1 MAQLEEILGKK
12 INSVKE
18 LRSEIKRL
26 QDSLVGVD
34 AESEQFKTTS
44 QQLAAAQD
52 ELRKVT
58 RASTDDNL
66 AAKDSIV
73 GMQQE
78 YKKLYDQYKLL
89 SDEQRNSP
97 FGKNMAESLNTLSQK
112 LNDTKKDVGNF
123 KDNIGRYAGDV
134 TQVFQTMGISIG
146 SLQTP
151 MKLAAGG
158 AKTLGAALK
167 SLIANPVGAAI
178 MAIVVAFK
186 AFEAIAKKVKE
197 AINNNEESQMRLSEA
212 MASFRP
218 IIDAV
223 GKAFDWLGQKVVQI
237 IEFYGKLVDGVRKV
251 TTAITDFLGIT
262 KGANDRTKEQI
273 NTYKDL
279 AKAQNDLTKTKRE
292 YQKLNASDTAE
303 VERLREEAS
312 ETQNLVEKKKLLEE
326 AKAKQGEID
335 ARNVEIANEE
345 LRILQVQNKLTP
357 NAAADNDKLAA
368 AIARVSQ
375 AEADAARNAR
385 QFNKQLNTVTNAT
398 KSAGVA
404 TEDYRKKAKD
414 LYKQLV
420 EENKTEFERLNDT
433 YKDQKKLLEKYH
445 LDTTLL
451 TRKYENE
458 KSAIVQKS
466 LEKQRQMRLNEIKY
480 EKEANER
487 LRATLSPLQQID
499 FDIDKANKTIEKL
512 QKIRD
517 EVAKKIEEAF
527 NSDPLEFAPPSKSIA
542 YVDEAIES
550 VKQFEEKVTTSIE
563 EKRKQFEDWFKE
575 YFSDENSVFVWP
587 YDKIKELFDEVGAIT
602 GEDIIDVESIDLVI
616 KIIQNKIA
624 SLNDVKID
632 TKIGF
637 QLNEQLAEYY
647 QQLIKVSEDEEIS
660 AEERNVKLTTLD
672 NALLFKRRDLL
683 KQELDNFKGSQEL
696 KLQIMQE
703 YYAVLEELDGRHQE
717 REELLLESS
726 QKLWEARFDTF
737 EKLGSSINTVTSSY
751 ASLIQAE
758 VNSGKITKKEA
769 DKKKKTLESLQKIQL
784 AVNIAGIAATTAS
797 GIMDIW
803 GAFAAEKRMNSKRAT
818 DPATLAILNGKALAS
833 AILHTTGLALTAAA
847 NIAAARNST
856 ISNIRAL
863 SDSDVSVNDVAATPQ
878 IIDSTPYTY
887 TRTLQTQEE
896 EDEMNRPIYVTVT
909 DIEDGLKNKVTVTN
923 ESSF

>member
-58 RASTDDNL
+58 RASVDDNL

-97 FGKNMAESLNTLSQK
+97 FGKSMAESLNTLSQK

-134 TQVFQTMGISIG
+134 TQVFETMGISIG

-167 SLIANPVGAAI
+167 SLIANPVGAVI

-186 AFEAIAKKVKE
+186 AFEAIAKRVKE

-212 MASFRP
+212 MASFQP

-262 KGANDRTKEQI
+262 KGANDRVKDQI

-312 ETQNLVEKKKLLEE
+312 ETQNLVEKKQLLEE

-335 ARNVEIANEE
+335 ARNVEIAEEE
-345 LRILQVQNKLTP
+345 LRILQVQDKLTP
-357 NAAADNDKLAA
+357 NAAAENDKLAA
-368 AIARVSQ
+368 AVARVSQ

-420 EENKTEFERLNDT
+420 EENKTEFERLEDT
-433 YKDQKKLLEKYH
+433 YKEQKKLLEKYH

-466 LEKQRQMRLNEIKY
+466 LEKQRQMRLNEIEY
-480 EKEANER
+480 EKKANER
-487 LRATLSPLQQID
+487 LRETLSPSQQID
-499 FDIDKANKTIEKL
+499 FDIDKANETIEKL
-512 QKIRD
+512 QKIKE
-517 EVAKKIEEAF
+517 EVVELKEEAYKVYIP
-527 NSDPLEFAPPSKSIA
+527 N
-542 YVDEAIES
+542 
-550 VKQFEEKVTTSIE
+550 QFERWSEGARKEFE
-563 EKRKQFEDWFKE
+563 EGWKDLFKKDSE
-575 YFSDENSVFVWP
+575 FGNFDWP
-587 YDKIKELFDEVGAIT
+587 YDRVKELFDEAGVIT
-602 GEDIIDVESIDLVI
+602 GDDIIDIESIDLNI

-647 QQLIKVSEDEEIS
+647 QKLIKIRKDD
-660 AEERNVKLTTLD
+660 KLTITEQNSLI
-672 NALLFKRRDLL
+672 ALEDYKLLENRSNLL
-683 KQELDNFKGSQEL
+683 KKELDNFEGSQAL

-703 YYAVLEELDGRHQE
+703 YYATLEEMDSRHQE
-717 REELLLESS
+717 LQELNTERNFEVLEATFDAY
-726 QKLWEARFDTF
+726 QKV
-737 EKLGSSINTVTSSY
+737 GSSIQTVISSY
-751 ASLIQAE
+751 SALVQAQL
-758 VNSGKITKKEA
+758 NDGKITEA
-769 DKKKKTLESLQKIQL
+769 EAKKKIKTLKNLEKIQL
-784 AVNIAGIAATTAS
+784 AVNIAGIAASTAA
-797 GIMDIW
+797 GIMDVW
-803 GAFAAEKRMNSKRAT
+803 KGYAAELPLNAETAAAAGPGAAAVKGALDAKSLTA
-818 DPATLAILNGKALAS
+818 AILR
-833 AILHTTGLALTAAA
+833 TTGLAANGAA
-847 NIAAARNST
+847 NIAAATMGTIST
-856 ISNIRAL
+856 IRGLNAQMADL
-863 SDSDVSVNDVAATPQ
+863 SSAAAVATPTPQ
-878 IIDSTPYTY
+878 LIDSTPYTY
-887 TRTLQTQEE
+887 ARTLQTQEE
-896 EDEMNRPIYVTVT
+896 EDEMNRPYYVLVT
-909 DIEDGLKNKVTVTN
+909 DIQEGLKQKVTVTN